1 MKKKILIVVLVIYA
15 LLVLIATKA
24 LLDRNEFG
32 VYETGSNYYYSGE
45 IENYSSSSL
54 LKFEKRD
61 NLDDLIDKDVYYFD
75 NEKHLKQGKLS
86 EYDTKLETVT
96 VDDVKYGMKNYLGVV
111 SGETKV
117 IGSIL
122 NVLTSKGFY
131 FVFVI
136 IPIVI
141 LFMFEIYL
149 LYIYASHN
157 KDGKDNDDD
166 KKAPKKNK

>member
-1 MKKKILIVVLVIYA
+1 MILNKVDFYIGRKKKYYNFSYLVRSNDMSLYKRRKIL
-15 LLVLIATKA
+15 
-24 LLDRNEFG
+24 
-32 VYETGSNYYYSGE
+32 
-45 IENYSSSSL
+45 
-54 LKFEKRD
+54 
-61 NLDDLIDKDVYYFD
+61 
-75 NEKHLKQGKLS
+75 
-86 EYDTKLETVT
+86 
-96 VDDVKYGMKNYLGVV
+96 KYGMKNYLGVV